1 MWERLRSIWTVP
13 DLRNK
18 ILFTL
23 GILLIFRVLS
33 HIPIP
38 LTATETQALRNLFTT
53 NQGQNIGQLLGL
65 LDVFSGGS
73 LQYFSI
79 VAMSVYPYITATIV
93 MQLLQPIIPAL
104 QNMASE
110 GEAGRLR
117 FSQITR
123 IIAVPLA
130 FLQAFGQC
138 ALFQKEGV
146 LANFS
151 LIDPN
156 YALESFTI
164 LITLTAGTMILVWL
178 GELITENGIGNG
190 ISLIIFGGIV
200 SRLPSFV
207 QQGYVAATTGSGAGG
222 GVVSI
227 AVFLLVGLVTIVGV
241 VYVYQG
247 QRRVPVQYPT
257 KRMVGRG
264 MLVGSAQTT
273 YIPIQVNSAGMI
285 PLIFAQSMLLF
296 PAVISQ
302 YLATSG
308 TAWLKN
314 TANWVGTYLVNTT
327 QWWYWLL
334 YFGLVVAFTY
344 FYAYVVWQQQ
354 NIPENLQKQG
364 AFIPGYRPGEP
375 TNRYLTNILNRVTL
389 AGALFLGTMSIL
401 PFVARVGGNQLLSA
415 ASVLI
420 AVGVVLDTV
429 RQLESQMVMRNYS
442 GFLS

>member
-23 GILLIFRVLS
+23 GMLLIFRVLA
-33 HIPIP
+33 HITVP
-38 LTATETQALRNLFTT
+38 LTHAERQNLVKLFSTSGD
-53 NQGQNIGQLLGL
+53 QGLGQLLGL

-73 LQYFSI
+73 LQTFSI
-79 VAMSVYPYITATIV
+79 VAFGVYPYITATIV

-104 QNMASE
+104 QNLSTQ

-123 IIAVPLA
+123 IITVPLA
-130 FLQAFGQC
+130 FLQALGQT
-138 ALFQKEGV
+138 ALFVQAGV
-146 LANFS
+146 L
-151 LIDPN
+151 DPSSFGLFGPN
-156 YALESFTI
+156 WLETLAILMALT
-164 LITLTAGTMILVWL
+164 TGTMILVWI
-178 GELITENGIGNG
+178 GELITEKGIGNG

-200 SRLPSFV
+200 SRIPSLV
-207 QQGYVAATTGSGAGG
+207 QQGYLASSSTTGGI
-222 GVVSI
+222 VSV
-227 AVFLLVGLVTIVGV
+227 AVLLIIGLIIIVGV
-241 VYVYQG
+241 VYIYLG

-273 YIPIQVNSAGMI
+273 YIPMQVNSAGMI
-285 PLIFAQSMLLF
+285 PIIFANSMLIF
-296 PAVISQ
+296 PAVLSRYLGTSSVGWLASSSQ
-302 YLATSG
+302 
-308 TAWLKN
+308 WIQ
-314 TANWVGTYLVNTT
+314 TYIANTT
-327 QWWYWLL
+327 LWYYWAIFFLL
-334 YFGLVVAFTY
+334 VFAFTY

-375 TNRYLTNILNRVTL
+375 TSRYLGTILNRITL
-389 AGALFLGTMSIL
+389 AGALFLAIVAVM
-401 PFVARVGGNQLLSA
+401 PYFARVGGNQLLSA
-415 ASVLI
+415 ASLLI
-420 AVGVVLDTV
+420 VVGVVLDTV
-429 RQLESQMVMRNYS
+429 RQLEAQMVMRNYS

>member
-23 GILLIFRVLS
+23 GMLLIFRILAHITVPLS
-33 HIPIP
+33 
-38 LTATETQALRNLFTT
+38 LAEQTALKALFNTNKNQNLS
-53 NQGQNIGQLLGL
+53 QLLGL

-73 LQYFSI
+73 LQTFSI
-79 VAMSVYPYITATIV
+79 VAMGVYPYITATIV

-104 QNMASE
+104 QNLATQ

-123 IIAVPLA
+123 IIAVSLA
-130 FLQAFGQC
+130 FLQAFGN
-138 ALFQKEGV
+138 AAIFQQVGV
-146 LANFS
+146 LQNFS
-151 LIDPN
+151 LVDPK
-156 YALESFTI
+156 YALESFSI
-164 LITLTAGTMILVWL
+164 LMALTTGTMILVWL

-200 SRLPSFV
+200 SRLPGFV
-207 QQGYVAATTGSGAGG
+207 SQGYTASTTSGGSGS

-227 AVFLLVGLVTIVGV
+227 VVFLFIGLLTILGI
-241 VYVYQG
+241 VYIYQG

-257 KRMVGRG
+257 KRVVGRG

-273 YIPIQVNSAGMI
+273 YIPLQVNSAGMI
-285 PLIFAQSMLLF
+285 PLIFAQSMLIF
-296 PAVISQ
+296 PAVLSQ
-302 YLATSG
+302 YLVSSDVP
-308 TAWLKN
+308 WL
-314 TANWVGTYLVNTT
+314 AASAQWVGTYLANSTL
-327 QWWYWLL
+327 WYYWAI
-334 YFGLVVAFTY
+334 FFALVFAFTY

-375 TNRYLTNILNRVTL
+375 TSRYLTTILNRITL
-389 AGALFLGTMSIL
+389 AGALFLGVVAIL
-401 PFVARVGGNQLLSA
+401 PYIARVGGNQLLSA
-415 ASVLI
+415 AALLI
-420 AVGVVLDTV
+420 VVGVVLDTI
-429 RQLESQMVMRNYS
+429 RQLEAQMVMRNYS
-442 GFLS
+442 GFLT

>member
-23 GILLIFRVLS
+23 GMLLIFRILA
-33 HIPIP
+33 HITVP
-38 LTATETQALRNLFTT
+38 LTSAEQQNLVKLFSTSGDK
-53 NQGQNIGQLLGL
+53 NLGQLLGL

-73 LQYFSI
+73 LQTFSI
-79 VAMSVYPYITATIV
+79 VALGVYPYITATIV
-93 MQLLQPIIPAL
+93 MQLLAPIIPAL
-104 QNMASE
+104 QNLQTQ

-130 FLQAFGQC
+130 FLHALGQT
-138 ALFQKEGV
+138 AIFVKAGV
-146 LANFS
+146 LDASSFGLFGSNW
-151 LIDPN
+151 
-156 YALESFTI
+156 LETLAI
-164 LITLTAGTMILVWL
+164 LVSLTAGTMILVWI

-200 SRLPSFV
+200 SRIPGLIT
-207 QQGYVAATTGSGAGG
+207 QGYLAYSSTTGS
-222 GVVSI
+222 VVSV
-227 AVFLLVGLVTIVGV
+227 AVFLIIGLLTIVGI
-241 VYVYQG
+241 VYIYLG

-257 KRMVGRG
+257 KRMVGRN

-273 YIPIQVNSAGMI
+273 YIPMQVNSAGMI
-285 PLIFAQSMLLF
+285 PLIFAQSMLIF
-296 PAVISQ
+296 PAVLSQ
-302 YLATSG
+302 YLVTSDVK
-308 TAWLKN
+308 WL
-314 TANWVGTYLVNTT
+314 ASAAQWVGTYIANTT
-327 QWWYWLL
+327 LWYYWALFFLL
-334 YFGLVVAFTY
+334 VFAFTY

-375 TNRYLTNILNRVTL
+375 TSKYLSTILNRITL
-389 AGALFLGTMSIL
+389 AGALFLGIVAVL
-401 PFVARVGGNQLLSA
+401 PYFARVGGNQLLSA
-415 ASVLI
+415 AALLI
-420 AVGVVLDTV
+420 VVGVVLDTI
-429 RQLESQMVMRNYS
+429 RQLEAQMVMRNYS

>member
-23 GILLIFRVLS
+23 GMLLVFRILA
-33 HIPIP
+33 HITVP
-38 LTATETQALRNLFTT
+38 LTRAEQQSLVKLFSTSGD
-53 NQGQNIGQLLGL
+53 QGLGQLLGL

-73 LQYFSI
+73 LQTFSI
-79 VAMSVYPYITATIV
+79 VAFGVYPYITATIV

-104 QNMASE
+104 QNLSMQ

-123 IIAVPLA
+123 LITVPLA
-130 FLQAFGQC
+130 FLQALGQT
-138 ALFQKEGV
+138 ALFVQAGV
-146 LANFS
+146 LNASSFG
-151 LIDPN
+151 LFGPN
-156 YALESFTI
+156 WLETLAI
-164 LITLTAGTMILVWL
+164 LMSLTAGTMILVWI
-178 GELITENGIGNG
+178 GELITEKGIGNG

-200 SRLPSFV
+200 SRIPSLV
-207 QQGYVAATTGSGAGG
+207 QQGYLASSSTTGGI
-222 GVVSI
+222 VSV
-227 AVFLLVGLVTIVGV
+227 ATLLVIGLIIIVGV
-241 VYVYQG
+241 VYIYLG

-273 YIPIQVNSAGMI
+273 YIPMQVNSAGMI
-285 PLIFAQSMLLF
+285 PIIFANSMLIF
-296 PAVISQ
+296 PAVLSRYLGTSSVGWLASSSQ
-302 YLATSG
+302 
-308 TAWLKN
+308 WIQ
-314 TANWVGTYLVNTT
+314 TYIANTT
-327 QWWYWLL
+327 LWYYWAIFFLL
-334 YFGLVVAFTY
+334 VFAFTY

-375 TNRYLTNILNRVTL
+375 TSRYLGTILNRITL
-389 AGALFLGTMSIL
+389 AGALFLAIVAVM
-401 PFVARVGGNQLLSA
+401 PFFARVGGNQLLSA
-415 ASVLI
+415 ASLLI
-420 AVGVVLDTV
+420 VVGVVLDTV
-429 RQLESQMVMRNYS
+429 RQLEAQMVMRNYS